1 MNVLLMASCG
11 TGQWELDFPQ
21 VFRPLSGQGCGESAT
36 VACHLVAE
44 VEHRP
49 GNFSQVYYSLGCV
62 GFSSV
67 LLGWCFQA
75 SELSLE
81 WQHLSHP

>member
-1 MNVLLMASCG
+1 MNVSLMASRW

-21 VFRPLSGQGCGESAT
+21 VCRTVPGQGCGESST
-36 VACHLVAE
+36 VACHLVAV
-44 VEHRP
+44 VEHSA

-67 LLGWCFQA
+67 LLGWCFQVSA
-75 SELSLE
+75 LFLE